1 MLLLRLGTGW
11 HFFKEGAKKFHGESF
26 TSVYFLQS
34 AKGPLADFYKSM
46 IPDRQGRER
55 LNQEKTKGFW
65 KQYSAQAGAHFGFD
79 EDQQKRANKERDR
92 YVKRLAAFYYDN
104 GTDIQEYL
112 LECDR
117 LEKAKAD
124 TMSNVEFQRDW
135 IASKE
140 SELAGKVR
148 PWLASIEML
157 GEQLQGGFHKI
168 ATDEQLQRGEF
179 PITNRSEMFVDT
191 IVKYVVIGVG
201 VLLILGLF
209 TRIAALA
216 GMGFLLSVMSTQP
229 PWVATA
235 NTEYFYYQMVEI
247 LALLVLMAFNAGRFA
262 GLDFLVYAA
271 RVRCCPPKTTE
282 T

>member
-1 MLLLRLGTGW
+1 
-11 HFFKEGAKKFHGESF
+11 
-26 TSVYFLQS
+26 
-34 AKGPLADFYKSM
+34 M

-55 LNQEKTKGFW
+55 LDQEKTQGFW
-65 KQYSAQAGAHFGFD
+65 KEYSQQAGLHFGFD
-79 EDQQKRANKERDR
+79 EDQKKRANKERDR

-104 GTDIQEYL
+104 GSDIQEYL

-124 TMSNVEFQRDW
+124 RMSNVEFQRDW

-148 PWLASIEML
+148 PWLASIQMM
-157 GEQLQGGFHKI
+157 GEQFQDRLHDI
-168 ATDEQLQRGEF
+168 ASTEQRQRGDF
-179 PITNRSEMFVDT
+179 PITDRSEMFVDT

-201 VLLILGLF
+201 IFLILGLF
-209 TRIAALA
+209 TRVAALA

-229 PWVATA
+229 PWVTGA

-262 GLDFLVYAA
+262 GLDFLFYAA